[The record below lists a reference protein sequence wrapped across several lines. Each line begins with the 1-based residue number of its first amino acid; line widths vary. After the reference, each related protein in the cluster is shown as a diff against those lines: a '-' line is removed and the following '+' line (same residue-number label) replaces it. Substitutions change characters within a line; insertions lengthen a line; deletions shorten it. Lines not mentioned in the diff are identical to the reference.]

1 MGKRTPLYE
10 KHLKLGGRIVDFAGW
25 DLPVQYTSAIDEH
38 MAVRTNAGLFDISHM
53 GEFSVKGKES
63 QKYLESL
70 VPTSFSKL
78 EDGKG
83 MYSCL
88 CNEKGGIIDDFFIF
102 RIAADDFY
110 LVVNAGTRE
119 KDFKW
124 LQANLKGDVVLED
137 LSDITAKI
145 DVQGPLSKGIME
157 KVFSDVDFE
166 SLERFHFTYSKF
178 NEKPVMISNTGYT
191 GEAGYELF
199 IDPAIAGTLW
209 DLLLEKGKPFNL
221 LPCGLASRDS
231 LRLEACYSLYG
242 HELNENVNPFEAG
255 LSWIV
260 NSEKKY
266 VASDILKKVKEDGP
280 ERRTVCLVIKD
291 KGIPREGYRVMH
303 EGADIGHVT
312 SGGYSP
318 VMKKGIAFALV
329 KAKAVKTG
337 SDVDI
342 VIRDKNVGA
351 SVVKRPFYSFNG

>member
-10 KHLKLGGRIVDFAGW
+10 KHLQLGGRIVDFAGW
-25 DLPVQYTSAIDEH
+25 DLPVQYTSAIEEH

-53 GEFSVKGKES
+53 GEFSVKGKDS
-63 QKYLESL
+63 QQYLESL

-88 CNEKGGIIDDFFIF
+88 CNAKGGIIDDLFIF
-102 RIAADDFY
+102 RITEDDFY

-124 LQANLKGDVVLED
+124 LKSRLEGDVVLED
-137 LSDITAKI
+137 LSDVTAKI
-145 DVQGPLSKGIME
+145 DIQGPSSKAILQN
-157 KVFSDVDFE
+157 VFSGVNLDK
-166 SLERFHFTYSKF
+166 LERFHFTYSKF
-178 NEKPVMISNTGYT
+178 NGSRIMISNTGYT

-199 IDPAIAGTLW
+199 INPETAGALW
-209 DLLLEKGKPFNL
+209 DILLEKGKPFNL
-221 LPCGLASRDS
+221 IPCGLASRDS

-242 HELNENVNPFEAG
+242 HELNENVNPVEAG

-260 NSEKKY
+260 NSDKNY
-266 VASDILKKVKEDGP
+266 TASDILRKVKAEGP
-280 ERRTVCLVIKD
+280 GRRIVCLEIKE
-291 KGIPREGYRVMH
+291 KGIPREGYRVMY

-318 VMKKGIAFALV
+318 VLKKGIAFALV
-329 KAKAVKTG
+329 KTGIVKTG